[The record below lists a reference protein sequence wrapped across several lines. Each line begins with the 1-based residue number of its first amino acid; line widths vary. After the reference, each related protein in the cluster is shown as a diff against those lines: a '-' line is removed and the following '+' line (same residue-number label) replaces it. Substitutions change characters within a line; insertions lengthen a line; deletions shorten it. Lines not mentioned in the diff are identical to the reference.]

1 MHLITHGVIMMQK
14 SAKAARAE
22 KQFARLQKKK
32 EVALKDKEKE
42 DIKRDEQMANLKA
55 LRLAKEA
62 ADKEEAAKK

>member
-1 MHLITHGVIMMQK
+1 MMQK